1 MMDKAFSQN
10 PTALEQLRKLEEMS
24 DTALLQEFGQTPG
37 VNIDELMQEM
47 LNMKR
52 DGRKPH

>member
-1 MMDKAFSQN
+1 
-10 PTALEQLRKLEEMS
+10 
-24 DTALLQEFGQTPG
+24 LQEPG
-37 VNIDELMQEM
+37 EDYDKLLEEM